1 MLGRKMN
8 AQCVFSVHIRPKAII
23 DENPHNSSTQLKTS
37 KCIKQY
43 YQKILFRAG
52 TLRELDTKRGTTTK
66 MHLEVSEQKERADT
80 SHQSDSLCRLH
91 FSPSSSPKDLGDIG
105 SKSCLE
111 FMAFAPCSHI
121 LPTLLSNYWGPP
133 GSYLFQTNL
142 D

>member
-66 MHLEVSEQKERADT
+66 MHLEVSEQKKKEQT
-80 SHQSDSLCRLH
+80 HPIKVILYV
-91 FSPSSSPKDLGDIG
+91 G
-105 SKSCLE
+105 SI
-111 FMAFAPCSHI
+111 FHH
-121 LPTLLSNYWGPP
+121 LPLPRI
-133 GSYLFQTNL
+133 
-142 D
+142 